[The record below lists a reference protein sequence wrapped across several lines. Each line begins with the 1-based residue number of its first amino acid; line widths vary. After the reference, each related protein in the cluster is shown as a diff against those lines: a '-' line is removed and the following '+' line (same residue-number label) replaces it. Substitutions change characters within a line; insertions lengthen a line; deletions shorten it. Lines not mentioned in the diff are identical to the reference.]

1 MIRLARLSDLEGLHA
16 LNTKVLGYDIDKK
29 VMGQQLETLLERR
42 DHFIL
47 VSETKE
53 GELLGYLHAAAY
65 DCLYFPP
72 LLNLLALAV
81 GADFQGQGH
90 GKALIQAL
98 RELADPAD
106 YTSLRI
112 NSGIARTE
120 AHAFYR
126 AIGCQEKADQK
137 RFFWNWKESK

>member
-1 MIRLARLSDLEGLHA
+1 MIRQATISDVEAIHA

-29 VMGQQLETLLERR
+29 VTEQQLATLLERR

-47 VSETKE
+47 VAETNS
-53 GELLGYLHAAAY
+53 GSILGYAHAAAY

-81 GADFQGQGH
+81 GADFQGQGY
-90 GKALIQAL
+90 GAALMQAL
-98 RELADPAD
+98 REVADPAG
-106 YTSLRI
+106 YTGLRI

-137 RFFWNWKESK
+137 RFFWNWEESE